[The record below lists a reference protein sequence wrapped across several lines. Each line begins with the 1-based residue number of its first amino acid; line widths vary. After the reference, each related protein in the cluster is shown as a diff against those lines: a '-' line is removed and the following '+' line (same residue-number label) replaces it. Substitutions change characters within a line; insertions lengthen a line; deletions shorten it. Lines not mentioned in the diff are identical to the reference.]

1 MKKDPPV
8 FYRPDT
14 LKPDESIGRLMREIM
29 SALASQVDREL
40 APLGLT
46 EAQWMPLLKLHL
58 NLASTSTELAR
69 ECRTDAG
76 ATTRMIDRL
85 EEKGF
90 IQRARSAQDR
100 RVVNLELTP
109 EGRSTAQHIPAVL
122 CKVQN
127 ELLQDFS
134 QEEFDT
140 LKSLLR
146 RMLGSAKALAAAK
159 EPRA

>member
-1 MKKDPPV
+1 MKNEPPV
-8 FYRPDT
+8 FYHPDT

-29 SALASQVDREL
+29 SAMASQVDREL

-76 ATTRMIDRL
+76 ATTRMLDRL

-109 EGRSTAQHIPAVL
+109 EGNRTAQHIPAVL

-134 QEEFDT
+134 QEDFDT
-140 LKSLLR
+140 LKALLR